1 MRIIDTGISKE
12 MLTGDNHPQLKIGD
26 KCYTVD
32 DRQIT
37 FEKIQE
43 IQQDSTLK
51 ENEKTTKIFELAL
64 GKEAIKEIQDMELSV
79 SNFIYL
85 TYCIMG
91 AITGEDPQELQ
102 KAAKE
107 QARKNL

>member
-1 MRIIDTGISKE
+1 MRIIDTGITKE
-12 MLTGDNHPQLKIGD
+12 ILTGDNHPQLKIGD

-43 IQQDSTLK
+43 VQQEANLK
-51 ENEKTTKIFELAL
+51 ENERTNKIFELAL
-64 GKEAIKEIQDMELSV
+64 GKEATKEIQKMELSV
-79 SNFIYL
+79 TNFIYL

-91 AITGEDPQELQ
+91 AITGEDPKELQ
-102 KAAKE
+102 KMAKE
-107 QARKNL
+107 RKN

>member
-1 MRIIDTGISKE
+1 MRIIDTGITKE
-12 MLTGDNHPQLKIGD
+12 ILSGDNHPQLKIGD

-43 IQQDSTLK
+43 VQQDIKLK
-51 ENEKTTKIFELAL
+51 ENERTNKIFELAL
-64 GKEAIKEIQDMELSV
+64 GKEATKEIEEMELSV

-102 KAAKE
+102 KMAKE
-107 QARKNL
+107 QSRKN

>member
-1 MRIIDTGISKE
+1 MRIIDTGITKE
-12 MLTGDNHPQLKIGD
+12 ILTGDNCPQLKIGD

-43 IQQDSTLK
+43 IQQDTNIK
-51 ENEKTTKIFELAL
+51 ENEKNNKIFELAL
-64 GKEAIKEIQDMELSV
+64 GKEATAEIQAMELSV
-79 SNFIYL
+79 PNFIHL
-85 TYCIMG
+85 TYCIIG
-91 AITGEDPQELQ
+91 AITGEDPNELE

-107 QARKNL
+107 QRKN